1 MPERQHDLIV
11 YGATSFVGEILCRY
25 LAKRIGFGGPV
36 SWAIAGR
43 SSKKLEAL
51 RDSLGKDAASLKI
64 FLADS
69 DDEAALSTMC
79 MSTRVV
85 VSTVGPYALYGE
97 KLIRACVGAGT
108 DYCDITGEVQWIRRM
123 IDAYEADAARSGSR
137 LVHCCGFDSIP
148 SDLGVYFLQRE
159 SIRSGKGPCTQI
171 QMRVKGARGGFSGG
185 TVASLVNVVKE
196 TLQDSEL
203 RRKISNPFFLCPP
216 SSEPR
221 PRQPKNNG
229 PKYDEASGGWIA
241 PFIMAGI
248 NIKIVH
254 RSNALADYPWGR
266 GFLYDEA
273 TSTGKGLSGRVVAYA
288 LSLAMGAFMAALAV
302 SPLRRFLERFILP
315 KPGEG
320 PSPEVQEKGFFDL
333 RFHGTRA
340 DGSRMTVK
348 VTGDR
353 DPGYGA
359 TAKMMGEAALCL
371 AQDVPRENVP
381 GGFWTPSTAMGD
393 LLIERMSANAGMSF
407 GVIDRKVDGRR

>member
-1 MPERQHDLIV
+1 MSERQHDLII

-25 LAKRIGFGGPV
+25 LAERIGFAGPV

-43 SSKKLEAL
+43 SSKKLETL
-51 RDSLGKDAASLKI
+51 RDSLGKDAASLEI

-69 DDEAALSTMC
+69 GDEQALSTMC
-79 MSTRVV
+79 RSTRVV

-97 KLIRACVGAGT
+97 KLIRACIGAGT
-108 DYCDITGEVQWIRRM
+108 DYCDITGEVQWIKRM

-137 LVHCCGFDSIP
+137 VVHCCGFDSIP
-148 SDLGVYFLQRE
+148 SDLGVHFLQRE
-159 SIRSGKGPCTQI
+159 SVRSGKGPCTQI

-196 TLQDSEL
+196 TLQDREL
-203 RRKISNPFFLCPP
+203 RRRISNPFFLCPP
-216 SSEPR
+216 STEPH
-221 PRQPKNNG
+221 PRQPSNNG
-229 PKYDEASGGWIA
+229 PGYDGVSGGWIA

-248 NIKIVH
+248 NTKIVH
-254 RSNALADYPWGR
+254 RSNALADYPWGH

-273 TSTGKGLSGRVVAYA
+273 MSTGKGLSGRLVAYA
-288 LSLAMGAFMAALAV
+288 LSFAMGAFMAALAV
-302 SPLRRFLERFILP
+302 PPLRRLLERFVLP

-320 PSPEVQEKGFFDL
+320 PSAEQQKKGFFDL
-333 RFHGTRA
+333 RFHGTLA
-340 DGSRMTVK
+340 DGSRMTAK

-371 AQDVPRENVP
+371 AQDVSRESVP

-393 LLIERMSANAGMSF
+393 LLIERLSENAGMSF
-407 GVIDRKVDGRR
+407 SVMRETVDSRR